1 MLLLITVVALAPSP
15 ILLKA
20 AAYSLINAHFLVDG
34 RLLVWLLKQFALTAT
49 DMIQIPSS
57 CALECVTRPH
67 FAITWLGFQEIRWGL
82 HTALDIVA

>member
-20 AAYSLINAHFLVDG
+20 AAYPLINGHFLVDG

-49 DMIQIPSS
+49 GMIQIPFC
-57 CALECVTRPH
+57 CALEYVTRSH
-67 FAITWLGFQEIRWGL
+67 FAI
-82 HTALDIVA
+82 A